1 MADHTGGSGVHLPSP
16 TPWPMVLAL
25 GVTLLA
31 AGLVTAIAVSAVGAM
46 LAVIA
51 LAMLL
56 REDGVPDGRE

>member
-1 MADHTGGSGVHLPSP
+1 
-16 TPWPMVLAL
+16 MVLAL